1 MTCDEFEMDW
11 HSSCYRKRGGEWDVK
26 ARDGDIKIEFSV
38 YDDAMQECIA
48 DNFDYLIDTV
58 GKEIT
63 DRVFNMNDLGQITDE
78 EMKIFNKI
86 MLMVIG

>member
-1 MTCDEFEMDW
+1 MTADDFEMTK
-11 HSSCYRKRGGEWDVK
+11 HGFLGEGEWRIRI
-26 ARDGDIKIEFSV
+26 RDCDTIIQADV

-48 DNFDYLIDTV
+48 DNFDYIIDTV

-63 DRVFNMNDLGQITDE
+63 ERVFNMNDLGQITDE
-78 EMKIFNKI
+78 EKAIFNRI